1 MTRAYSMDLRE
12 RVVSA
17 VESGQSCRSVAKLFQ
32 VGAATVVRWVQRQRG
47 LGTCAPHAMGGRR
60 HFVLLAQRDWLLARV
75 AAAPDLT
82 VRALRA
88 ELIARGTAVSYGAVW
103 DFLVA
108 EGLTYKKNTARRR
121 AGTTGRGAQARA
133 VEAIPGPR

>member
-1 MTRAYSMDLRE
+1 MTRPYSMDLRE
-12 RVVSA
+12 RVVAA
-17 VESGQSCRSVAKLFQ
+17 VEGGLSRRAVAKLFQ
-32 VGAATVVRWVQRQRG
+32 VGAATVVRWMQRHRAA
-47 LGTCAPHAMGGRR
+47 GTCAPHAMGGRR

-88 ELIARGTAVSYGAVW
+88 ELIGHGTEVSYGAVW
-103 DFLVA
+103 DFLAA

-121 AGTTGRGAQARA
+121 AGATRRGAKARA
-133 VEAIPGPR
+133 MEASPGPR

>member
-1 MTRAYSMDLRE
+1 MDLRE

-17 VESGQSCRSVAKLFQ
+17 VESGQSRRAVAKLFQ
-32 VGAATVVRWVQRQRG
+32 VGAATVVRWVQRHRTA
-47 LGTCAPHAMGGRR
+47 GTCAPHAMGGRR
-60 HFVLLAQRDWLLARV
+60 HFVLLAERDWLLARI

-88 ELIARGTAVSYGAVW
+88 ELIGRGTEVSYGAVW
-103 DFLVA
+103 DFLAA

-121 AGTTGRGAQARA
+121 AGPGGRGAKARA
-133 VEAIPGPR
+133 VEAPPGPC

>member
-1 MTRAYSMDLRE
+1 MTRPYSMDLRE
-12 RVVSA
+12 RVVAA
-17 VESGQSCRSVAKLFQ
+17 VEGGQSRWSVAKLFQ
-32 VGAATVVRWVQRQRG
+32 VGAATVVRWMQRHRTV
-47 LGTCAPHAMGGRR
+47 GTCAPHAMGGRR

-75 AAAPDLT
+75 AAVPDLT

-88 ELIARGTAVSYGAVW
+88 ELIGRGTEVSYGAVW

-121 AGTTGRGAQARA
+121 AGASRRSAKARA
-133 VEAIPGPR
+133 VEASPGPR